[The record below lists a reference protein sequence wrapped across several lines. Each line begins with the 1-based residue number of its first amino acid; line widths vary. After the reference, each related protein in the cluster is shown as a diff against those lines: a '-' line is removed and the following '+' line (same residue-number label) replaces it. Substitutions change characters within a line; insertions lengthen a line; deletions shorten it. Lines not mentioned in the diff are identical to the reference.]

1 MTLFI
6 FRGAVASKT
15 HLVTSK
21 THMSTTGM
29 SGFGPGWKITSL
41 SKTRSSLN
49 RARGWSFTVAVTG
62 YASRIS
68 RSVSQGSKLS
78 GLP

>member
-6 FRGAVASKT
+6 FMGVVAVKT

-21 THMSTTGM
+21 THLNATCM
-29 SGFGPGWKITSL
+29 SGVGPGRKITSL
-41 SKTRSSLN
+41 SKTRIGLN
-49 RARGWSFTVAVTG
+49 HARGWSFTVAVAN

-68 RSVSQGSKLS
+68 HPISQGSRLS